1 MWTNLER
8 CPHPAI
14 VKVHA
19 MSIPFIDLAAQQ
31 ARLRPALDR
40 AIADVLD
47 AGRYIMGPQV
57 AELERQLAAFCGA
70 KHCVSCANG
79 TDALQLALMA
89 LGIKAGDAVFVPS
102 FTFAATAEVV
112 PFLNATPVFVDCLPD
127 TFNIDPESLK
137 RAIVHARSL
146 GLNPACVIPVDLFGL
161 AADYDALIP
170 IARENGMK
178 VIGDSAQGFGA
189 GYKGKITGSICD
201 ITTTSFFPAK
211 PLGCYGDGGAL
222 FTDDDDL
229 RALIDS
235 FRVHGKGSHK
245 YQNVRVGMN
254 SRLDT
259 IQAAVLIEKLAI
271 YGEEIEARQTVAT
284 RYTAGLSNR
293 IETPYIPAGLRSVWA
308 QYTVKAA
315 SEAEREA
322 LRARAKDAGVPTE
335 VYYPVPLHR
344 QDAYKDFPSDP
355 DGLAVSEDLSK
366 RVISLPMHPYI
377 ERDTQEH
384 ILAAV
389 IG

>member
-1 MWTNLER
+1 
-8 CPHPAI
+8 
-14 VKVHA
+14 

-40 AIADVLD
+40 AIANVLD

-57 AELERQLAAFCGA
+57 AEFEKQLAAFCGA
-70 KHCVSCANG
+70 RHCLSCANG

-89 LGIKAGDAVFVPS
+89 LDIKGGDAVFVPS

-127 TFNIDPESLK
+127 TFNMDPESLK
-137 RAIVHARSL
+137 RAIVHAKSL
-146 GLNPACVIPVDLFGL
+146 GLRPACVIPVDLFGL

-170 IARENGMK
+170 IVRENGMK
-178 VIGDSAQGFGA
+178 IIGDSAQGFGA
-189 GYKGKITGSICD
+189 DYKGKITGSICD

-222 FTDDDDL
+222 FTDDDEL

-235 FRVHGKGSHK
+235 YRVHGKGSHK
-245 YQNVRVGMN
+245 YENERVGMN

-259 IQAAVLIEKLAI
+259 LQAAILIEKLAI
-271 YGEEIEARQTVAT
+271 YADEIEARQVVASN
-284 RYTAGLSNR
+284 YTASLSNR
-293 IETPYIPAGLRSVWA
+293 IETPFVPNGLKSVWA
-308 QYTVKAA
+308 QYTLKAG

-322 LRARAKDAGVPTE
+322 LRTRAKDAGVPTE

-344 QDAYKDFPSDP
+344 QNAYKNFPADP
-355 DGLAVSEDLSK
+355 KGLPVSEDLSK
-366 RVISLPMHPYI
+366 RVVSLPMHPYLKR
-377 ERDTQEH
+377 EVQDT
-384 ILAAV
+384 IVAAV

>member
-1 MWTNLER
+1 
-8 CPHPAI
+8 
-14 VKVHA
+14 